1 VLRGVND
8 DELGR
13 RISHNSKTRTFAAS
27 LEDGF
32 DASAGGAYVYT
43 EVF

>member
-1 VLRGVND
+1 MSWEEQYPPILKH
-8 DELGR
+8 E
-13 RISHNSKTRTFAAS
+13 TRTFAAC
-27 LEDGF
+27 LEDRF

>member
-1 VLRGVND
+1 MSWEEQYPSILKR
-8 DELGR
+8 E
-13 RISHNSKTRTFAAS
+13 TRTFAAG

>member
-1 VLRGVND
+1 MSWEERYPTT
-8 DELGR
+8 R
-13 RISHNSKTRTFAAS
+13 KTRTFAAS
-27 LEDGF
+27 LEDGI